1 MFDHSQ
7 TEFQNIKRIKANQ
20 TTDMSNW
27 MRLVVGLVGF
37 VE

>member
-1 MFDHSQ
+1 MFDYSQ
-7 TEFQNIKRIKANQ
+7 TEFQNIRRNRPDQ
-20 TTDMSNW
+20 TRDMSNW